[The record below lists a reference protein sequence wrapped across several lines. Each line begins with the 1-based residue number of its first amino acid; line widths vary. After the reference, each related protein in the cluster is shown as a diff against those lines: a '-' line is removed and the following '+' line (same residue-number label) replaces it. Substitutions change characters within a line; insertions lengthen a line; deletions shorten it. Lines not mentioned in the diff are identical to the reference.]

1 MFEKAISLA
10 PKLMFERTKALSK
23 IEQETI
29 NEGGVWIKNRS
40 INYFICFLRVQLKML
55 ALESIIIRFQYY
67 TPL

>member
-10 PKLMFERTKALSK
+10 HKLLFERTKALSK